1 MMTSIKE
8 KFELSKKKLW
18 LVRNKTRH
26 RTRLKPEVVLQ
37 LPETGN
43 QFLQSVK

>member
-1 MMTSIKE
+1 MTTRIKE
-8 KFELSKKKLW
+8 KFELSRKKLW

-37 LPETGN
+37 LPGAGN
-43 QFLQSVK
+43 KFLQSIK